1 MDEGKIGWWVGM
13 LFDEIDID
21 KDIEFIDGECYLVCI
36 IWIFVGYFVSF
47 VLGDLCFLYWMGMI
61 CIE

>member
-1 MDEGKIGWWVGM
+1 MS
-13 LFDEIDID
+13 FDEIDID

-47 VLGDLCFLYWMGMI
+47 VLGDLCFLYWMGTI
-61 CIE
+61 RIE